1 MWTGYRADEAGVEP
15 GDLLVAINALPV
27 TDLDQLELLAGE
39 MWDGAL
45 MLTVDRLGEFVNI
58 PLFTA
63 AEAEETGIDGTGL
76 VWNPPPAGLTVETV
90 AADSRAA
97 DAGIRTG
104 DRLLRI
110 DGIEITGVE
119 DVRNVLAPERET
131 AAFLELERD
140 GHRFWLLLR

>member
-1 MWTGYRADEAGVEP
+1 M
-15 GDLLVAINALPV
+15 
-27 TDLDQLELLAGE
+27 
-39 MWDGAL
+39 
-45 MLTVDRLGEFVNI
+45 
-58 PLFTA
+58 
-63 AEAEETGIDGTGL
+63 
-76 VWNPPPAGLTVETV
+76 WNPPPAGLTVETV

-110 DGIEITGVE
+110 DGIEITAAE

-140 GHRFWLLLR
+140 GRRFGLLLR